1 MAVANQTKAGPFV
14 MTRNASHLL
23 RGWKC
28 TGADLLFRLSC
39 ALPGVMITRPKSF
52 HKLLI
57 LPAISIAGK
66 HRSSSDL

>member
-1 MAVANQTKAGPFV
+1 MAVANQTKAGPVV
-14 MTRNASHLL
+14 MTRNASHPLA
-23 RGWKC
+23 RWNC

-39 ALPGVMITRPKSF
+39 ALPELMITRPKSF

-66 HRSSSDL
+66 ASF